1 MVAEKP
7 CNNNEWTFHENK
19 QVEPVQLVKKDIY
32 QSNTCI
38 KDLSW
43 LHFDDKPKVQERD
56 QVKDQEYY
64 IPVSVAYLLY
74 TSSSRSTNPG
84 TRVEM
89 RKKFFL

>member
-1 MVAEKP
+1 MVTEKP

-19 QVEPVQLVKKDIY
+19 QKEPVQLVKKDIY
-32 QSNTCI
+32 QSNTCV

-43 LHFDDKPKVQERD
+43 LHFDDVPKVQERH

-64 IPVSVAYLLY
+64 IPVSVAYLSY
-74 TSSSRSTNPG
+74 TSSSRSTSPDTG
-84 TRVEM
+84 VDV